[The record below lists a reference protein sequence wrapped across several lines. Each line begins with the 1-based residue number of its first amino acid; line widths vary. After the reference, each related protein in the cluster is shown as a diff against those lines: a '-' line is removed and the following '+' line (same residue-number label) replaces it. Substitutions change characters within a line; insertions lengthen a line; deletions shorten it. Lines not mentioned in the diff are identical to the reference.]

1 MKLVVAVVKPFKL
14 DDVKNVLKNMGVAGM
29 TLTEAQGFGRQ
40 RGHTENY
47 RGAEYQ
53 VDFVPKLR
61 VEVLVE
67 DDRAEA
73 VVDAIVSSAATGKIG
88 DGKVWVVPG
97 RDGRPRAHGRARA
110 PTPSEHECACSG
122 RLTPRR
128 AVATRTRSEGQGLL
142 SAAMSRAD
150 LDLSKIW
157 LFSTSS
163 AKDLRTIRRAL
174 EEVTVP
180 PGRMLCEQGTIGR
193 EFFLIVK
200 GQAAVRRNN
209 RKVATLGPGQY
220 FGEMALLDRRPRSA
234 TVTSETDMTLLVLG
248 QRQFNGVLDAV
259 PALSRKMLAAMATRL
274 RERGR
279 AGDGRHLALPP
290 GRRPRPPG
298 ARPADLALRPRCIRV
313 CARARCETFRVR
325 FPRQDTGGHHHG
337 SWTEKARW
345 RSSSARW
352 CWSSSPSGS
361 PPSRSASSSSVSAT
375 RPAWRPPPSPSGW
388 CWRRSPTP
396 SARSRARTSTRR

>member
-1 MKLVVAVVKPFKL
+1 MKLVVAVVKPFKI

-29 TLTEAQGFGRQ
+29 TITEAQGFGRQ

-61 VEVLVE
+61 LEVLVE
-67 DDRAEA
+67 DNRAEA

-97 RDGRPRAHGRARA
+97 RDGGAGAHRRAR
-110 PTPSEHECACSG
+110 G
-122 RLTPRR
+122 RRR
-128 AVATRTRSEGQGLL
+128 LNWAGRCRAARHTSTWRGVGATVS
-142 SAAMSRAD
+142 AMSRD
-150 LDLSKIW
+150 DFDLSKIW

-163 AKDLRTIRRAL
+163 AKDLRTIKRAF
-174 EEVTVP
+174 EEVSVP

-274 RERGR
+274 R
-279 AGDGRHLALPP
+279 D
-290 GRRPRPPG
+290 
-298 ARPADLALRPRCIRV
+298 AD
-313 CARARCETFRVR
+313 
-325 FPRQDTGGHHHG
+325 
-337 SWTEKARW
+337 EKAM
-345 RSSSARW
+345 A
-352 CWSSSPSGS
+352 
-361 PPSRSASSSSVSAT
+361 VL
-375 RPAWRPPPSPSGW
+375 
-388 CWRRSPTP
+388 
-396 SARSRARTSTRR
+396 